1 MIELAVPVLVGCGS
15 CRSTRFTTGSWR
27 MHGTIAGSPVEDGG
41 SGFVRVKSALAV
53 LRRNGWFDVQQTV
66 AEMRIRIGGRGRASD
81 PPNPERR

>member
-1 MIELAVPVLVGCGS
+1 MIELCGS
-15 CRSTRFTTGSWR
+15 GSGRLRQLPKYAVHDWLVAV
-27 MHGTIAGSPVEDGG
+27 HGTIAGSPVEDGG

-66 AEMRIRIGGRGRASD
+66 AEMRIRSGERERASD

>member
-1 MIELAVPVLVGCGS
+1 MIELCGS
-15 CRSTRFTTGSWR
+15 GSGRLRQCRSTRFMTGSWR

-41 SGFVRVKSALAV
+41 FGFVRVKSALAV

-66 AEMRIRIGGRGRASD
+66 AEMRIRIGERGRASD